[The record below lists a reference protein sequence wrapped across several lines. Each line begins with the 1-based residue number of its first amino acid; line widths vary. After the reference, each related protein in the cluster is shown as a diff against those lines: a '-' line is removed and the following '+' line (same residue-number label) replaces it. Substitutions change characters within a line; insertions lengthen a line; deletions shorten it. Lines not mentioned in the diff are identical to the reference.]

1 MEKHRMEKF
10 ARCVDKISKV
20 FSHGAMIALFG
31 MMMLG
36 TADVAGRYLFNRPI
50 TGTFEMFEILL
61 PVLLLFSLADTQ
73 SIDGHL
79 TAGVIDFFRF
89 KPETRTKIRFGVQ
102 VLVFCLFL
110 LIIWRGVGA
119 SMFALRSHRR
129 ISNIELPQW
138 IPQLVVPLG
147 ALVMCLVLVVQM
159 VETAKKIWRKT

>member
-1 MEKHRMEKF
+1 MEKF
-10 ARCVDKISKV
+10 ARSVNKISKV

-36 TADVAGRYLFNRPI
+36 TADVVGRYFLNRPI
-50 TGTFEMFEILL
+50 TGSFEMFEILL
-61 PVLLLFSLADTQ
+61 PVLILFSLADTQ
-73 SIDGHL
+73 SMDEHL

-110 LIIWRGVGA
+110 LIIWRGVEG
-119 SMFALRSHRR
+119 SMLTLRSHRR
-129 ISNIELPQW
+129 ISNVELPLW

-147 ALVMCLVLVVQM
+147 ALVMCMVLVVQM
-159 VETAKKIWRKT
+159 VETAKKIRRKT